1 MPRPVDKRRFTKSN
15 IENTPKSP
23 GVYRLY
29 KGPKVSYV
37 GSAENLEERL
47 KQHEAN
53 PRFRQIT
60 LFDFLRTPTTRQARA
75 LEKRQIEKNK
85 PPQNH

>member
-1 MPRPVDKRRFTKSN
+1 MPRPVDKRRFTENN

-29 KGPKVSYV
+29 KGPKVNYV
-37 GSAENLEERL
+37 GSAENLAERL
-47 KQHEAN
+47 EQHEAN

-60 LFDFLRTPTTRQARA
+60 SFDFLRTPTTRQARV
-75 LEKRQIEKNK
+75 LEKRQIEKHE